1 MFKLLIALVMK
12 ICHLIAFA
20 GGVLAGGALA
30 LMFAPKK
37 GEDFRKDI
45 KEKMG
50 GLKKR
55 FDEAMMGCKENCGCG
70 VEEKVHVTLEEE

>member
-1 MFKLLIALVMK
+1 MK

-50 GLKKR
+50 DIKR
-55 FDEAMMGCKENCGCG
+55 Q
-70 VEEKVHVTLEEE
+70 

>member
-37 GEDFRKDI
+37 GEDFRRDV
-45 KEKMG
+45 KEK
-50 GLKKR
+50 LADVKR
-55 FDEAMMGCKENCGCG
+55 QFAEQATVCHEGYCKR
-70 VEEKVHVTLEEE
+70 EEVAE